1 MTLEQMKMYIVSV
14 YPAGYINGRG
24 GNRVHVSMAS
34 SPQLCAAYYSIK
46 AQQERKKMRTE
57 KTRLNKQKQYV
68 FNF

>member
-24 GNRVHVSMAS
+24 GNRVHVSKAKNS
-34 SPQLCAAYYSIK
+34 QLCAAFYSIK
-46 AQQERKKMRTE
+46 SQQERKKIKTE
-57 KTRLNKQKQYV
+57 KIKLNKQKQYV